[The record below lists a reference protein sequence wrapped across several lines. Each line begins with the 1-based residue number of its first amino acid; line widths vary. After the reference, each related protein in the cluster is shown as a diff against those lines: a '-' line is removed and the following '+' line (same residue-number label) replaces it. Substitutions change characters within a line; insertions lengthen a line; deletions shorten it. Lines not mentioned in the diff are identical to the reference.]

1 MCSALRGRGERVWL
15 KQEAFSI
22 RRPDQPVPQGHRVL
36 HTEAI
41 VCAARDVSFGRRIIA
56 ENWKGLRAVCESA
69 ERHVAEGRCEKTNHR
84 CFASSPLAD
93 TQNLAREGA
102 TEAPFHGSCSSN
114 RLSRLTVIFQ
124 AEADFHH
131 RLELRRR
138 AVFQMV
144 ANLA

>member
-1 MCSALRGRGERVWL
+1 MRAAGERPMCSALRGRGERVWL

-56 ENWKGLRAVCESA
+56 ENWN
-69 ERHVAEGRCEKTNHR
+69 CEKTNNR

-93 TQNLAREGA
+93 TQNLARERA